1 MKKYIIL
8 IFAILLGLSW
18 YTAISD
24 AINWP
29 KYTKEHMQKAAE
41 LEKKG
46 IYVDAVTEYEQ
57 ALAYDPDN
65 VDIRVKMAQAYL
77 DSGNSSKFTAVCE
90 KTAEAYQDRT
100 EALDLLMEYYI
111 ENDYEHKAVKYLDDF
126 MEDHPENQNAKEW
139 YSKLKGSYTELYCS
153 YEEMSGIENNS
164 MAVKRDELYGIADAR
179 GQQVIE
185 NEYKEIHPFSEDG
198 FALAQKEDG
207 TYIYIDEDGQTR
219 KVPDP
224 DYTKLGMISSKR
236 VAACKNGKYGYL
248 DENMEPV
255 GKFNWD
261 ALTGLKGTTGAGK
274 KDKKWVLVNKKG
286 EPKGEQKYEDV
297 VVDENG
303 FCANQKRI
311 FVKGEK
317 GYYLINS
324 KEKRIGRL
332 TFDDAKAFTEEG
344 YAAVCRDGKWGFVD
358 KEGELAIDYTY
369 EDARSFRNGLAA
381 VYVDGRWGY
390 IDTDGKLIIKPRFI
404 EATHVSESG
413 TAAVKI
419 EEDGEEEWRL
429 IQLNIF
435 S

>member
-139 YSKLKGSYTELYCS
+139 YSKLKGSYTEPYCS

-236 VAACKNGKYGYL
+236 VAACKNRK
-248 DENMEPV
+248 
-255 GKFNWD
+255 
-261 ALTGLKGTTGAGK
+261 
-274 KDKKWVLVNKKG
+274 
-286 EPKGEQKYEDV
+286 
-297 VVDENG
+297 
-303 FCANQKRI
+303 
-311 FVKGEK
+311 
-317 GYYLINS
+317 
-324 KEKRIGRL
+324 
-332 TFDDAKAFTEEG
+332 
-344 YAAVCRDGKWGFVD
+344 
-358 KEGELAIDYTY
+358 
-369 EDARSFRNGLAA
+369 
-381 VYVDGRWGY
+381 
-390 IDTDGKLIIKPRFI
+390 
-404 EATHVSESG
+404 
-413 TAAVKI
+413 
-419 EEDGEEEWRL
+419 
-429 IQLNIF
+429 
-435 S
+435 

>member
-8 IFAILLGLSW
+8 IFIVLLGLSW

-24 AINWP
+24 TINWP

-57 ALAYDPDN
+57 ALVYDPDN

-77 DSGNSSKFTAVCE
+77 NSGNSSKFTSVCE

-111 ENDYEHKAVKYLDDF
+111 ENDYENKAVKYLGDF

-139 YSKLKGSYTELYCS
+139 YAKLKGSYTELYCS
-153 YEEMSGIENNS
+153 YEEMSEIENNS
-164 MAVKRDELYGIADAR
+164 MAVKRDEFYGIADAK
-179 GQQVIE
+179 GQQIVE

-198 FALAQKEDG
+198 FALARKEDDA
-207 TYIYIDEDGQTR
+207 YIYIDEDGQTR

-224 DYTKLGMISSKR
+224 DYTKLGMISSER
-236 VAACKNGKYGYL
+236 VTACKNGKFGYL

-255 GKFNWD
+255 GKFSWD
-261 ALTGLKGTTGAGK
+261 ELTGLKGTTGAGK

-286 EPKGEQKYEDV
+286 EAKGEQKYEDV

-303 FCANQKRI
+303 FCSNQKRI
-311 FVKGEK
+311 FVKGKK

-324 KEKRIGRL
+324 KEKRIGKL

-344 YAAVCRDGKWGFVD
+344 YAAVCHDGKWGFVD
-358 KEGELAIDYTY
+358 AEGELAIDYTY
-369 EDARSFRNGLAA
+369 EDAESFRNGLAA
-381 VYVDGRWGY
+381 VYEDGKWGY
-390 IDTDGKLIIKPRFI
+390 IDTEGKLIIKPRFI
-404 EATHVSESG
+404 EATHFSELG
-413 TAAVKI
+413 TAAVKVK
-419 EEDGEEEWRL
+419 EDGEEEWRL